1 MRSILA
7 TVAAAAMAV
16 SAIGVSRA
24 AAAPPPTTAP
34 SSPDAVQQQ
43 QQQQAE
49 DPRPR
54 VLVMPFDELADS
66 PKREWVGK
74 AMQQSLIAE
83 LTRSGMVAVMT
94 PPADAPRAADAKA
107 AAKLARDVQAPLV
120 IVGSYQ
126 LLDQDL
132 RVTGQMLE
140 SINGESVAAIK
151 ATGNLRDLFSVEDVI
166 GNQVRRDLQ
175 AILNPQPQRPGQRSP
190 SGDPFNVQPS
200 GPVQQQQPTGAY
212 TGSDLQRS
220 LDDQWAPPE
229 PTYQDRYD
237 RQRYSYPPPYYY
249 PPYGYPD
256 YYDWCGYT
264 FRPGRI
270 ITTVP
275 IVPAGPQRPFSQ
287 QNNNYITAPG
297 QLGRTSGGNFIQGP
311 PGQMGRTTAGRG
323 NSNSIQSPP
332 GQMDRTG
339 GNTSAG
345 SHSST
350 GAPGQ
355 MRGSR

>member
-1 MRSILA
+1 VALA
-7 TVAAAAMAV
+7 ITLM
-16 SAIGVSRA
+16 GVSRVGA
-24 AAAPPPTTAP
+24 APTTAP
-34 SSPDAVQQQ
+34 SAPGAK
-43 QQQQAE
+43 QQAP
-49 DPRPR
+49 DVQDTRPR
-54 VLVMPFDELADS
+54 VLVMPFDELADA
-66 PKREWVGK
+66 PKRDWVGK
-74 AMQQSLIAE
+74 AMQQSLVAE
-83 LTRSGMVAVMT
+83 LTRTGAVSVVT
-94 PPADAPRAADAKA
+94 PPADAPSAKDPKDI
-107 AAKLARDVQAPLV
+107 AKLARDLGAALV
-120 IVGSYQ
+120 VTGAYQIV
-126 LLDQDL
+126 DQDL

-140 SINGESVAAIK
+140 SINGEPIAAIK
-151 ATGNLRDLFSVEDVI
+151 ATGNLRDLFSIEDQI

-175 AILNPQPQRPGQRSP
+175 AILNPQPANPGQRPG
-190 SGDPFNVQPS
+190 GDPFNVQPS
-200 GPVQQQQPTGAY
+200 GPVQQQPPTGSY

-237 RQRYSYPPPYYY
+237 RYRYSYPPPYYY
-249 PPYGYPD
+249 PPYGYYD

-275 IVPAGPQRPFSQ
+275 AGPQAPFSQ

-297 QLGRTSGGNFIQGP
+297 QLGRTSGGNFVQGP
-311 PGQMGRTTAGRG
+311 PGQMGRTGASRG

-332 GQMDRTG
+332 GQMGRTG